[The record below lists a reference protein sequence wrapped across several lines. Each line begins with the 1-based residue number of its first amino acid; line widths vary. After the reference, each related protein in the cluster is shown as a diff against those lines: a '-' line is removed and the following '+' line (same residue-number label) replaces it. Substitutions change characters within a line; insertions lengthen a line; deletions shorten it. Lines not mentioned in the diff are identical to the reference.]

1 MVRQIKV
8 AYHPLVIDF
17 LEQLT
22 FELYKKGYFGFYDSA
37 CEYVDKIIDD
47 ISSNIHIKP
56 SKKAPSYFSKYGKN
70 MFYISYQ
77 PNYQTTWYIFF
88 NVYDSRYLIRYIT
101 NNHVSGHLLK

>member
-8 AYHPLVIDF
+8 AFDPLVIDF

-22 FELYKKGYFGFYDSA
+22 LELYEKDYFGFYDSA

-70 MFYISYQ
+70 LVYISYQ
-77 PNYQTTWYIFF
+77 PNKTTIWYIFF
-88 NVYDSRYLIRYIT
+88 NVNDNRYLIRYIT

>member
-22 FELYKKGYFGFYDSA
+22 FELYEKGYFGFYDSA
-37 CEYVDKIIDD
+37 CEYVDRIIDD

-56 SKKAPSYFSKYGKN
+56 YKKAPPYFNKFGQN
-70 MFYISYQ
+70 MFYVFYQ
-77 PNYQTTWYIFF
+77 SSDQTTWYIFF
-88 NVYDSRYLIRYIT
+88 NVNDNRYLIRYIT
-101 NNHVSGHLLK
+101 NNHLSGHLLK